1 MPAKIILEKYE
12 VDPSEA
18 EAGETVKVWGM
29 IKNVGD
35 KAEIGYVI
43 IYVDDERIYEYTMS
57 SPLDP
62 GSSFAFSTNF
72 TMPNKSV
79 EVKFYSG
86 HWDSDENRWVGDDAK
101 TLTVGLVTPR
111 PKAKF
116 TVAALK
122 HGIHTYTPGDSF
134 TVSKGDPI
142 TVAVRVKN
150 EGGAGWVALQVWN
163 HMLHNGHLWKTYY
176 FESGEEKDIVEE
188 FTINNVGSF
197 EIELILY
204 NGNGEWE
211 QSDTSGRFY
220 VTVEAGEP
228 DIRIVSITCSPAT
241 IYANE
246 ETHTLVVV
254 KNYGN
259 APGTTSVAVLSTSP
273 SGKTGRQSKS
283 VELDPGEE
291 ETLDFP
297 WTLDEVG
304 EWRFEVVDTDLSC
317 TVTVQERD
325 YVSEVISAFHAGFET
340 FIEYMQEFAG
350 TIQDLAQAAFELWK
364 ESVENFIQYI
374 DWLAEWS
381 AEKVWEVVMN
391 FCNIVE
397 CDEYFVSLM
406 NYFTDLYSELRT
418 VEEARSDAE
427 YYADIAMKMYR
438 GEEVEYV
445 EVRVDGALG
454 RVLGAL
460 ATYESALFF
469 ETLAGWAMADLF
481 LPSHS
486 MAVYTLIDQNMWEAA
501 KAANDEYQYA
511 IATANL
517 VMCILAA
524 VVTGISIRGV
534 DRRQQ
539 TLFKSYQTFAKKYGK
554 PIGMSAIAWAVAFF
568 YMYVYRGAQF
578 YHDKMELAIVNKLRI
593 PWKPPGVGEK
603 TGVLDITSEP
613 TNAEIYIWQDNEW
626 KSTLMTTPA
635 KIILPAGTQKVKL
648 YTIDWRGYPYE
659 KVIEV
664 NIEYMKTTTEHVIL
678 SKEPRLPEEFEATV
692 VEIRDKGTVVVAKN
706 SDRIFVRLAGL
717 DMPQLFTNSIFCSQC
732 GGTVTISWKDW
743 LDKCKNYLGQIAEGE
758 KVIVLSDDNVKTLKE
773 WDSVSE
779 NEVDKLLA
787 VLVRKRDNLNI
798 NTAVIGAGYA
808 CANFKPGYVNK
819 HVDKGEFLKAGAL
832 AIKSG
837 YGIFSEITCPKKTIT
852 ITSTP
857 SAKIYIDRVYIK

>member
-1 MPAKIILEKYE
+1 MPAKIILEKYDI
-12 VDPSEA
+12 DPTDP
-18 EAGETVKVWGM
+18 EAGETVDVWGK
-29 IKNVGD
+29 ITNVGD
-35 KAEIGYVI
+35 KAETAYI
-43 IYVDDERIYEYTMS
+43 IVYADDEKIYEHTTR
-57 SPLDP
+57 SPLEP
-62 GSSFAFSTNF
+62 GTSYAFSTKF
-72 TMPNKSV
+72 TMPNKPYV
-79 EVKFYSG
+79 DVKFYSG
-86 HWDSDENRWVGDDAK
+86 HWDSDKGRWVQDDSK
-101 TLTVGLVTPR
+101 TVRIPAPL
-111 PKAKF
+111 AKF
-116 TVAALK
+116 TVAALSY
-122 HGIHTYTPGDSF
+122 GTRTYLPGDSF
-134 TVSKGDPI
+134 TVSQGDTI
-142 TVAVRVKN
+142 TIAVRVKN
-150 EGGAGWVALQVWN
+150 EGGAGKVALQVWN
-163 HMLHNGHLWKTYY
+163 HTLSKGYFWKEYQ
-176 FESGEEKDIVEE
+176 FESGEEKDIAEE
-188 FTINNVGSF
+188 FSIDNVGSF

-204 NGNGEWE
+204 NGNESWE
-211 QSDTSGRFY
+211 QSDVSGRFY
-220 VTVEAGEP
+220 VTVEAGKP

-246 ETHTLVVV
+246 ETHTFVVV
-254 KNYGN
+254 KNYGD
-259 APGTTSVAVLSTSP
+259 APGTKSVAVLSTSP

-283 VELDPGEE
+283 VELDPEEE

-304 EWRFEVVDTDLSC
+304 EWKFEVVDTDLSC

-340 FIEYMQEFAG
+340 FIEYMREFAG

-364 ESVENFIQYI
+364 ESAENFIQYI
-374 DWLAEWS
+374 DWLVEWS

-460 ATYESALFF
+460 ATYESSLFF
-469 ETLAGWAMADLF
+469 ETLAGWAIADLF

-486 MAVYTLIDQNMWEAA
+486 MVVYNLIERGMWEAA
-501 KAANDEYQYA
+501 KEANDKFQYA
-511 IATANL
+511 IASANI
-517 VMCILAA
+517 VMCVLAA
-524 VVTGISIRGV
+524 VVSGLSFKGV

-539 TLFKSYQTFAKKYGK
+539 TLFKSYQSFAKKYGK
-554 PIGMSAIAWAVAFF
+554 PIGISAIAWAVAFF
-568 YMYVYRGAQF
+568 YMYVYSAAQF
-578 YHDKMELAIVNKLRI
+578 FHDKMELLIANKLRI

-613 TNAEIYIWQDNEW
+613 TNAQIEFWQDNTW
-626 KSTLMTTPA
+626 KPTQLITPA
-635 KIILPAGTQKVKL
+635 KIMLPVGKQKVRL
-648 YTIDWRGYPYE
+648 YTVDWRGYPYE

-664 NIEYMKTTTEHVIL
+664 DIEYMKTTTRHVVL
-678 SKEPRLPEEFEATV
+678 DKKPRLPEEFEATV
-692 VEIRDKGTVVVAKN
+692 VEIRDKGTVIVAR
-706 SDRIFVRLAGL
+706 DTERIIVRLAGL

-732 GGTVTISWKDW
+732 GGTVTISWKNW

-758 KVIVLSDDNVKTLKE
+758 KVIVLSDDSVKTLKE